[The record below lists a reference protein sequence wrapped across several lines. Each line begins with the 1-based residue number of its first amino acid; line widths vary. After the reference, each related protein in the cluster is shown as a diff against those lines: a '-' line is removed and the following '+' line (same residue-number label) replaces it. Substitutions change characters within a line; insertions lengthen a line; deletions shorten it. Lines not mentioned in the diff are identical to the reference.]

1 MSEIWT
7 SAKDSRDPSRI
18 HSPLWSGLVPALIAI
33 AGLAILDTQPD
44 LVIIGFFAVVPFTT
58 ALSGEVRSTAIV
70 AAMTVI
76 VVGATG
82 IWNDNYDAV
91 DFWVRYGLVV
101 VGSGFACYVA
111 MMIERSNRTTRRLD
125 LLDRVAASAG
135 GEPTVTETVAQI
147 TEIAVPELAD
157 LFMIDA
163 ISGGR
168 VERLAVKAHGPR
180 AAEVE
185 AGIAEREPTVAP
197 ALVAGGEDASDLFV
211 NRFVS
216 DHDLEQMAHSA
227 ADLAFLRSLGVRSYL
242 SVALRSRGRLVGV
255 MTLVQAWS
263 GRRHDEDDAM
273 FSRSLAGRVALALD
287 NAGLFSD
294 LESIEMRMDT
304 VMSML
309 EEPVSISDRAGNLI
323 FVNDAAVAL
332 AGVESRRDLLES
344 KIDGPKFDI
353 YDEDD
358 ALIARDRFPWEL
370 DRGLGGRIVRL
381 VHPLHGEEQWLQI
394 RSSDIEGADGRPI
407 YTVSAF
413 EDVTEMK
420 FAEFAQEV
428 FANIA
433 EMLSTATDPEQMLE
447 RLVHLVIPR
456 LADASAVLVPTAD
469 GMLKPIAIAHV
480 DPDRERELRALIDQ
494 AALSRDAPGMPEM
507 LASTEPIL
515 YDAADPSGWP
525 EGAAPIAVG
534 MDALGMGSVM
544 GQPLRIGNRLIGII
558 GFANRAGRRPFTA
571 LEQRIALRISERVA
585 LSIDNAEAAAERREI
600 AETLQNGLRPSAIPA
615 IRGWSIA
622 GLYSPAGPM
631 NQAGGDFYDLLR
643 IEDGWMAVIGDVTGH
658 GPRAASLTA
667 MARYTLRTASTMTN
681 DPHRALAELNRALL
695 ERPGDALCSVAAFTL
710 DQPARGNVR
719 VALAGHPPPLLVRGD
734 EITEIQPAGPVL
746 GAFDDAD
753 WEIESLALEP
763 GDRFLVYTDGVVEA
777 RGEADR
783 FGEERLTRCL
793 GSVPNPSEMI
803 GKIRAELMTFAGEL
817 TDDAAAL
824 AVMLEPAKA
833 DLRDDR
839 AGDERA
845 RQGQS
850 AVSAG

>member
-1 MSEIWT
+1 
-7 SAKDSRDPSRI
+7 
-18 HSPLWSGLVPALIAI
+18 
-33 AGLAILDTQPD
+33 
-44 LVIIGFFAVVPFTT
+44 
-58 ALSGEVRSTAIV
+58 
-70 AAMTVI
+70 
-76 VVGATG
+76 
-82 IWNDNYDAV
+82 
-91 DFWVRYGLVV
+91 
-101 VGSGFACYVA
+101 
-111 MMIERSNRTTRRLD
+111 
-125 LLDRVAASAG
+125 
-135 GEPTVTETVAQI
+135 
-147 TEIAVPELAD
+147 
-157 LFMIDA
+157 
-163 ISGGR
+163 
-168 VERLAVKAHGPR
+168 
-180 AAEVE
+180 
-185 AGIAEREPTVAP
+185 
-197 ALVAGGEDASDLFV
+197 
-211 NRFVS
+211 
-216 DHDLEQMAHSA
+216 
-227 ADLAFLRSLGVRSYL
+227 
-242 SVALRSRGRLVGV
+242 
-255 MTLVQAWS
+255 
-263 GRRHDEDDAM
+263 M

-433 EMLSTATDPEQMLE
+433 EMLSTATDPKQMLE

-469 GMLKPIAIAHV
+469 GTLKPVAIAHV
-480 DPDRERELRALIDQ
+480 DPDRERELRALIDEV
-494 AALSRDAPGMPEM
+494 ALSRDAPGMPEM
-507 LASTEPIL
+507 LASTEPIV

-525 EGAAPIAVG
+525 EGAAAIAVG

-558 GFANRAGRRPFTA
+558 GFANRADRRPFTA

-585 LSIDNAEAAAERREI
+585 LSIDNAEAAGERREI

-615 IRGWSIA
+615 IPGWSIA

-658 GPRAASLTA
+658 GARAASLTA

-681 DPHRALAELNRALL
+681 DPHRALAELNRAAPGAPGR
-695 ERPGDALCSVAAFTL
+695 RPLQRRRVHPR
-710 DQPARGNVR
+710 PAGRETVR
-719 VALAGHPPPLLVRGD
+719 VALAGHPPPLVVRGD

-746 GAFDDAD
+746 GAFDDAN
-753 WEIESLALEP
+753 WEIETLTLEP

-777 RGEADR
+777 RGETDR

-803 GKIRAELMTFAGEL
+803 GRIRAELMTFAGEL

-833 DLRDDR
+833 RICAMIEPAMSGRDKGNRRFRQDEVGVGELRR
-839 AGDERA
+839 WRTA
-845 RQGQS
+845 R
-850 AVSAG
+850 